1 LPKVRQKIGGSMAF
15 LEGTPPRIIAHR
27 GLALHHGE
35 NTLGAF
41 EAALASGADIL
52 ETDVHLS
59 SDSQVII
66 AHDAHLSRVAGRS
79 GLISDFTAAELARM
93 DLGYGEGFP
102 TLEEALRTFPQARF
116 NIDLKVGSVVEPFV
130 ELVRQSESLDRVLV
144 ASFDEEIRQ
153 RTVAL
158 LPGVSSSATATHVV
172 RGRIV
177 SWLGLPLEAWSL
189 PPEIVALQIPPS
201 RYGLA
206 LVTPSMLRLARRKG
220 LETHVWTI
228 NNPTDMKRLWSMG
241 VEGITTDRT
250 DLAHQVRL
258 DVGL

>member
-1 LPKVRQKIGGSMAF
+1 
-15 LEGTPPRIIAHR
+15 
-27 GLALHHGE
+27 
-35 NTLGAF
+35 
-41 EAALASGADIL
+41 
-52 ETDVHLS
+52 
-59 SDSQVII
+59 
-66 AHDAHLSRVAGRS
+66 
-79 GLISDFTAAELARM
+79 
-93 DLGYGEGFP
+93 
-102 TLEEALRTFPQARF
+102 
-116 NIDLKVGSVVEPFV
+116 
-130 ELVRQSESLDRVLV
+130 V

-153 RTVAL
+153 RTIAL

-258 DVGL
+258 DGGL